1 MQGFCALFV
10 GHQQLIERRVDVAR
24 EGWFLS
30 RHEVV
35 DECGQGLVAQ
45 SRFDAAIFFP
55 NGSGDDNFGGHD
67 SWMVLER
74 VVRARHASGGVDLG
88 LVIEPLWEVC
98 FASAKVGE
106 GSRKCKFLSNYF
118 LAFSVGCKRYS
129 KC

>member
-24 EGWFLS
+24 EGWFLP

-74 VVRARHASGGVDLG
+74 VVRARHASRGVDFGVSDRASMRG
-88 LVIEPLWEVC
+88 LFC
-98 FASAKVGE
+98 FGKGR
-106 GSRKCKFLSNYF
+106 GRLSKMQIF
-118 LAFSVGCKRYS
+118 KQLFFCFFCGL
-129 KC
+129 